1 MKIKSQK
8 DFWSGLMF
16 IVVGAGFSWGATQ
29 YRFGSSAGPGPGYF
43 PFGLGILLALL
54 GAFVLFKG
62 LTLETDG
69 GDPIGR
75 FAWRPLLVILGSVVL
90 FGLLLERGG
99 LVVAMPVLVLVSSA
113 ADGEFHWQGAL
124 VTAAVLTVLS
134 WAVFIWGLK
143 LTIPMWPTV
152 FGLAG

>member
-16 IVVGAGFSWGATQ
+16 MVVGTGFSWGATQ
-29 YRFGSSAGPGPGYF
+29 YRFGTSASPGPGYF
-43 PFGLGILLALL
+43 PFGLGVLLALL

-62 LTLETDG
+62 VTLETDG
-69 GDPIGR
+69 GDRIGR

-90 FGLLLERGG
+90 FGLLLQRGG
-99 LVVAMPVLVLVSSA
+99 LVVAMPALVLVAST
-113 ADGEFHWQGAL
+113 ADGGFHWKGAL
-124 VTAAVLTVLS
+124 VTAALLTAVS
-134 WAVFIWGLK
+134 WLVFIVGLK
-143 LTIPMWPTV
+143 LSIPMWPTV